1 MKERKSVENM
11 DRSSMV
17 PPSMDYEYF
26 QGAENKPFEP
36 EAREFSPANA
46 WWLSEASFLSYC
58 HPGFARMALKL
69 AGFPGFR
76 FFQGTGTECMV
87 AWNDETVITAFRGTE
102 MRSISFFY
110 ELITDL
116 NAFPVEF
123 EGGGNVHRGFRD
135 ALYEIWE
142 DTEDGEEGLQSFLRS
157 LTGDGPAAEDA
168 GVGVGGPT
176 PNKDTGRSLWL
187 CGHSL
192 GGALAALA
200 FTLIPRAAGL
210 YIYGAP
216 RIGDGEF
223 VRQSE
228 GRQVFRVEHKLDPIP
243 MVPPDLPRINLNFSD
258 LGTLIYID
266 DRGVL
271 KSSRPRFSLEKEK
284 AMVQKMYRRQ
294 TKRRKNISGIAKG
307 WWRRLVSHF
316 KRSRRE
322 WSAYLSALEKKAGM
336 DMSDHMPIHY
346 VVSLWNHLLDS
357 D

>member
-1 MKERKSVENM
+1 MRERKSVGEM

-26 QGAENKPFEP
+26 QGADKLPFQP
-36 EAREFSPANA
+36 HAQEFSPENA
-46 WWLSEASFLSYC
+46 WWLSEAAFLSYC
-58 HPGFARMALKL
+58 HPGFARMAWEL
-69 AGFPGFR
+69 AGFSGFR
-76 FFQGTGTECMV
+76 FFQGKGTECMV
-87 AWNDETVITAFRGTE
+87 AWDEETVITAFRGTE
-102 MRSISFFY
+102 MRSVSFFY

-142 DTEDGEEGLQSFLRS
+142 DTEDGEAGLKSFLHS
-157 LTGDGPAAEDA
+157 ITGD
-168 GVGVGGPT
+168 
-176 PNKDTGRSLWL
+176 NGRRTLWI

-200 FTLIPRAAGL
+200 FTLLPEAEGL
-210 YIYGAP
+210 YTYGAP
-216 RIGDGEF
+216 RMGDAEF

-258 LGTLIYID
+258 LGRLVYID
-266 DRGVL
+266 DQGVL
-271 KSSRPRFSLEKEK
+271 KSSRPQFSLEKEK
-284 AMVQKMYRRQ
+284 SMVQRMYRRQ
-294 TKRRKNISGIAKG
+294 TKRRKKISGGVSG
-307 WWRRLVSHF
+307 WWRRLISHF

-357 D
+357 R